1 LFFFYLSHHDV
12 MSLTVSLIYRYET
25 PIYLLF
31 FASHC
36 YIFVF
41 DNTNYLWKLTMKSV
55 YQIFTL
61 QFLCLLS
68 ISSSVL
74 LTFAFIEYL
83 PLSLLTFVF
92 IEYLFFCFFTN
103 NLIWFLLLFLSGI
116 YSSILYTIVWIS
128 SIYSSIWFTFLK
140 LSINSSILFS
150 FVFIQYL
157 LFNFPYLCVYRV
169 FTHLFS

>member
-1 LFFFYLSHHDV
+1 MEADNEVCLPNIYSSVFVLIEYFFFC
-12 MSLTVSLIYRYET
+12 
-25 PIYLLF
+25 
-31 FASHC
+31 FAH
-36 YIFVF
+36 
-41 DNTNYLWKLTMKSV
+41 L
-55 YQIFTL
+55 
-61 QFLCLLS
+61 
-68 ISSSVL
+68 
-74 LTFAFIEYL
+74 AFIEYL